1 MALSLRRN
9 IASTEAT
16 EQSRTD
22 MQTVQDAAAL
32 RAVVRGWR
40 GQGLTVGFVPTMGNL
55 HAGHHSLI
63 KLARAR
69 ADRVVASVFVNP
81 TQFGPNEDFERYPRT
96 LVQDQVGL
104 AEQDCDLLFAPE
116 VATLYPFGAEHS
128 VSIHVPQLTE
138 TLEGAHRPGHFD
150 GVATVVCKL
159 FNLVQPDLAV
169 FGQKDFQ
176 QLKVIER
183 MVRDLSLPVKI
194 MAAATLR
201 ADDGLALS
209 SRNQY
214 LSAEQRALAP
224 QVYATLQQMRDLIAK
239 GHAWPVVEQA
249 AASKLARAGFEPD
262 YAAIRRV
269 EDLSEPAEGETE
281 GLVALIAARLGTT
294 RLIDNLPF
302 D

>member
-1 MALSLRRN
+1 
-9 IASTEAT
+9 
-16 EQSRTD
+16 
-22 MQTVQDAAAL
+22 MQTVQDLPAL
-32 RAVVRGWR
+32 RAAIRSWR
-40 GQGLTVGFVPTMGNL
+40 SQGQTVGLVPTMGNL
-55 HAGHHSLI
+55 HAGHYSLL

-81 TQFGPNEDFERYPRT
+81 TQFGPSEDFERYPRT
-96 LVQDQVGL
+96 LVQDQTGL
-104 AEQDCDLLFAPE
+104 AENGCDLLFAPE
-116 VATLYPFGAEHS
+116 VATMYPFGPEQG
-128 VSIHVPQLTE
+128 VSIHVPQITD

-183 MVRDLSLPVKI
+183 MVRDLALPVKVVGAPI
-194 MAAATLR
+194 QR

-214 LSAEQRALAP
+214 LSTEERALAP
-224 QVYATLQQMRDLIAK
+224 QIHATLLQMRELVGK
-239 GHAWPVVEQA
+239 GHARRIVEEA
-249 AASKLARAGFEPD
+249 AQSRLERAGFVPD
-262 YAAIRRV
+262 YVAIRRA
-269 EDLSEPAEGETE
+269 EDLTEPEAGEDS

-294 RLIDNLPF
+294 RLIDNLQF

>member
-1 MALSLRRN
+1 
-9 IASTEAT
+9 
-16 EQSRTD
+16 
-22 MQTVQDAAAL
+22 MQTVQDLPAL
-32 RAVVRGWR
+32 RAAIRSWR
-40 GQGLTVGFVPTMGNL
+40 SQGQTVGLVPTMGNL
-55 HAGHHSLI
+55 HAGHYSLL

-81 TQFGPNEDFERYPRT
+81 TQFGPSEDFERYPRT
-96 LVQDQVGL
+96 LAQDQAGL
-104 AEQDCDLLFAPE
+104 AEHDCDLLFAPE
-116 VATLYPFGAEHS
+116 VATMYPFGAEQG
-128 VSIHVPQLTE
+128 VSIHVPGITD

-159 FNLVQPDLAV
+159 FNQVQPDIAV

-183 MVRDLSLPVKI
+183 MVSDLALPVKVI
-194 MAAATLR
+194 GAPTLR
-201 ADDGLALS
+201 AEDGLALS

-214 LSAEQRALAP
+214 LSDAERALAP
-224 QVYATLQQMRDLIAK
+224 LIQQTLQQMRELLGR
-239 GHAWPVVEQA
+239 GHAHRVIEQA
-249 AASKLARAGFEPD
+249 AAAKLERAGFVPD
-262 YAAIRRV
+262 YAVIRRA
-269 EDLSEPAEGETE
+269 EDLAESTDGERE

>member
-1 MALSLRRN
+1 
-9 IASTEAT
+9 
-16 EQSRTD
+16 

-32 RAVVRGWR
+32 RAAVRGWR
-40 GQGLTVGFVPTMGNL
+40 NQGQTVGFVPTLGNL
-55 HAGHHSLI
+55 HAGHYSLI

-96 LVQDQVGL
+96 LAQDQAGL
-104 AEQDCDLLFAPE
+104 AEADCDLLFAPE
-116 VATLYPFGAEHS
+116 VATVYPFGPANS
-128 VSIHVPQLTE
+128 VSLHVPQLTE

-183 MVRDLSLPVKI
+183 MVRDLSLPVKV
-194 MAAATLR
+194 MSGATLR

-214 LSAEQRALAP
+214 LSRDEREVATQIH
-224 QVYATLQQMRDLIAK
+224 ATLLQMRELIDK
-239 GHAWPVVEQA
+239 GHAWRVVEQA
-249 AASKLARAGFEPD
+249 ATSKLQRAGFEPD
-262 YAAIRRV
+262 YVAIRRA
-269 EDLSEPAEGETE
+269 EDLAEPADGETG

-294 RLIDNLPF
+294 RLIDNLLF